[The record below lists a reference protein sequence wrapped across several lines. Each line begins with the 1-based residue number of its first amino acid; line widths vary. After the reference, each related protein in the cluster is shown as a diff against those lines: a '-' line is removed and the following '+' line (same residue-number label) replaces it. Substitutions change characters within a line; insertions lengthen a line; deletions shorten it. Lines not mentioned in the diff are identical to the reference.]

1 MANLSILYLPI
12 KKKKNNYCKKKSYT
26 DKAIKFMLYPG
37 LFMKHKIFA
46 FIIYSLYMAINSM
59 CHPILSAHSL
69 KPQF

>member
-1 MANLSILYLPI
+1 MANLSLLYLPI
-12 KKKKNNYCKKKSYT
+12 KKKIIIVKKKSYT

-37 LFMKHKIFA
+37 LFMKHQIFA

-69 KPQF
+69 KSQF